1 MPTATSDLAPLAP
14 VERPGRTRLP
24 RGFGLVIGAQFAS
37 ALDSYR
43 IAAQGRAPG
52 APAPT
57 EAYQLS
63 AINVQITDQM
73 KALSDACPA
82 QRKLTDLF

>member
-1 MPTATSDLAPLAP
+1 MAERAQKVTGDKVAANAVQLAALASQFTA
-14 VERPGRTRLP
+14 
-24 RGFGLVIGAQFAS
+24 
-37 ALDSYR
+37 ALDAYR

-63 AINVQITDQM
+63 AINVQITEQM
-73 KALSDACPA
+73 KALTDACPA
-82 QRKLTDLF
+82 QRKLTDIF